1 MLSKFKKAVA
11 AAASA
16 VFILT
21 SAVALPASALETLA
35 ADSEGNSIAVEF
47 PSSDKDKKVVGNSGI
62 DITGTA
68 AAGSSLTVSAEGKN
82 VGTATV
88 GADGKFT
95 ASVPSYALS
104 SGLNEIV
111 LSDGAGASA
120 SVEVNKQNYY
130 DLADLDYNVTGAAQ
144 VFKSTGVSKY
154 CPTLSVGGQTVKTN
168 NGFSV
173 VPADGKNAAPADA
186 TFDLSALGSV
196 AYFHSVIGVDD
207 FANIAGAVL
216 SSAEYSVLAD
226 GKELVKSRAVTMNE
240 TVEISAE
247 IPAGTKTLT
256 LRVENSDGSNHGDY
270 ADWIDPRVFIKAED
284 YGSEE
289 VNLYDS
295 SVSADL
301 KAKASVGT
309 RLNVR
314 NGFSAV
320 TLTPEKANERVALR
334 IFSFTYSYARS
345 VQNGALCEVTATA
358 DSEGK
363 YKFAL
368 DNLYTAGEYL
378 FVFDGVTAVK
388 ASKNDNAYVFADGAY
403 SKGTLNMSLTLSGK
417 NANLLAAAAEEPAA
431 ATTATKATDS
441 EKARARETYNN
452 YLKNLANF
460 PSKMTIDGKEYVGFS
475 DKDFLMMSQ
484 KTETNETTKSENTD
498 TQVLHAKSGIR
509 FTLKTVFYPDYA
521 AFDWVIYFTNVTA
534 KNSPVV
540 SDLSPA
546 ELKFEGDNPII
557 LTSCSDS
564 EAITGTPAPYT
575 PRSFSLEETPN
586 LTFEPTN
593 ARSTEAAF
601 PYYNLEYGNKGAFVV
616 TSWAGQWKDDFNYAD
631 GVTSFS
637 GRQEIFNSYVKPGE
651 IVRTPLTA
659 VVLYDGRDTDRATN
673 LWRQW
678 FIDCNMYKKDGEN
691 NMKPFVAGV
700 TSAVYNEMMGAT
712 EENQKAYIE
721 KYYNM
726 GVNLD
731 LWWMDAGWYEKGG
744 LPTSGEKNWSY
755 TGSWTV
761 NQTRFPTK
769 FKSISDL
776 AASHGMM
783 TLLWFEPERVA
794 FSMSSPDFDT
804 YGIKREWLVGYNSK
818 NNSALGPNG
827 YKMFDLSN
835 PEALNFM
842 INRINTVLN
851 EGGIS
856 FYREDLNTGS
866 IRDIWRTAETEADR
880 QGMLENGYV
889 QGHYALWDGILAN
902 ENIQMIDSCASGGH
916 RLDLETMR
924 RAVALHPTD
933 YNYNDMP
940 AKHQGTYGLASWL
953 PFAGANTGT
962 GGNVNETSKYNMRS
976 AYRQSIILQFNIDN
990 LNAEDKEIVAK
1001 SVKEWRK
1008 LSNYFYDDIY
1018 ELTKNTASAN
1028 EWYAYSYMNSEEQ
1041 DGFALVFRHF
1051 GVYSPETQNI
1061 RLKGLNPNDT
1071 YEISFADADEVYTG
1085 TGTEFMSIGVPVT
1098 LNEKELDDGSDSDV
1112 IFIKRTG
1119 SAVLYGDTDENGEVN
1134 VTDALLAL
1142 QGSVGKIS
1150 LSDSQV
1156 TAADVDGDGKITVT
1170 DALLILQKAVAKI
1183 DAFPVEK

>member
-173 VPADGKNAAPADA
+173 VPADGRNAAPADA

-284 YGSEE
+284 YGFDEA
-289 VNLYDS
+289 NLFDG
-295 SVSADL
+295 SAAANL
-301 KAKASVGT
+301 SAKASVGAL
-309 RLNVR
+309 LNVR

-320 TLTPEKANERVALR
+320 TLTPEKASETVSLR
-334 IFSFTYSYARS
+334 LYKYNYSYVRS
-345 VQNGALCEVTATA
+345 LQNGILCEVKASA
-358 DSEGK
+358 DSEGN

-368 DNLYTAGEYL
+368 DNLYTPGEYL
-378 FVFDGVTAVK
+378 FVFDGVTGIK
-388 ASKNDNAYVFADGAY
+388 ASGSKKAYVFADSSPA
-403 SKGTLNMSLTLSGK
+403 KGLLNMSLTLSGK
-417 NANLLAAAAEEPAA
+417 NANLLALPTAAPDSTVRKTE
-431 ATTATKATDS
+431 ATDA
-441 EKARARETYNN
+441 EKTRARETYDN

-484 KTETNETTKSENTD
+484 KTEANETTKSENTD
-498 TQVLHAKSGIR
+498 TEILHSKSGIK

-521 AFDWVIYFTNVTA
+521 AFDWVIYFSNMTA
-534 KNSPVV
+534 KDSPVV

-546 ELKFEGDNPII
+546 ELTFEGDNPII
-557 LTSCSDS
+557 LTSCSDN

-575 PRSFSLEETPN
+575 PRSFDLEQSESLS
-586 LTFEPTN
+586 FKPTN
-593 ARSTEAAF
+593 GRSTEAAF
-601 PYYNLEYGNKGAFVV
+601 PYYNLEYGGKGAFVV
-616 TSWAGQWKDDFNYAD
+616 TSWAGQWINDFSYDKNANE
-631 GVTSFS
+631 TKFS
-637 GRQEIFNSYVKPGE
+637 GRQETFSSYLKPGE
-651 IVRTPLTA
+651 TARTPLTA
-659 VVLYDGRDTDRATN
+659 VILYDGRDTDRATN
-673 LWRQW
+673 LWRRW
-678 FIDCNMYKKDGEN
+678 MIDCNMYKKDGKTNIE
-691 NMKPFVAGV
+691 PFIAGLPK
-700 TSAVYNEMMGAT
+700 EMMDFS
-712 EENQKAYIE
+712 EEEQIE
-721 KYYNM
+721 NIKDYFKYD
-726 GVNLD
+726 VNID
-731 LWWMDAGWYEKGG
+731 YWWMDAGWYPDAKTKGWGYVGSWEVDRTRYKTGLKAISDACSELNMKGG
-744 LPTSGEKNWSY
+744 T
-755 TGSWTV
+755 
-761 NQTRFPTK
+761 
-769 FKSISDL
+769 I
-776 AASHGMM
+776 
-783 TLLWFEPERVA
+783 LWFEPERNA
-794 FSMSSPDFDT
+794 FSFT
-804 YGIKREWLVGYNSK
+804 GGEFEKYGVKKEWMVGYDAQRNT
-818 NNSALGPNG
+818 ALGPNG
-827 YKMFDLSN
+827 YRMFDLGN
-835 PEALNFM
+835 AEALSWM
-842 INRINTVLN
+842 SDRINKVLN

-856 FYREDLNTGS
+856 FYREDLNTGAILS
-866 IRDIWRTAETEADR
+866 IWRAADTADR
-880 QGMLENGYV
+880 VGIVENRYV
-889 QGHYALWDGILAN
+889 QGHYALWDNILAN
-902 ENIQMIDSCASGGH
+902 ENINMIDTCASGGH

-924 RAVALHPTD
+924 RSVALHPTD

-940 AKHQGTYGLASWL
+940 AKHQGTYGLACWF
-953 PFAGANTGT
+953 PFAGANTGF
-962 GGNVNETSKYNMRS
+962 GEYAERTSKYNMRS
-976 AYRQSIILQFNIDN
+976 AYRQSIACQVHLDK
-990 LNAEDKEIVAK
+990 LSDAERKIV
-1001 SVKEWRK
+1001 SDSEKEWRN
-1008 LSNYFYDDIY
+1008 LSTFFYDDVY
-1018 ELTKNTASAN
+1018 ELTNNTASAN
-1028 EWYAYSYMNSEEQ
+1028 EWYAYSYVNSESQ
-1041 DGFALVFRHF
+1041 QGFALVFNHGGEF
-1051 GVYSPETQNI
+1051 SPESQNI
-1061 RLKGLNPNDT
+1061 RLKGLEENAL
-1071 YEISFADADEVYTG
+1071 YEVTFADFDG
-1085 TGTEFMSIGVPVT
+1085 TVTASGAELMSVGVGLT
-1098 LNEKELDDGSDSDV
+1098 LTEKEMDQKVDSD
-1112 IFIKRTG
+1112 IIYFKKIG
-1119 SAVLYGDTDENGEVN
+1119 GGVLYGDTDGSGDIS

-1142 QGSVGKIS
+1142 QSSVNKIA
-1150 LSDSQV
+1150 LDDDAQKR
-1156 TAADVDGDGKITVT
+1156 ADVDGDGKITVT
-1170 DALLILQKAVAKI
+1170 DSLLILQKAVNKI
-1183 DAFPVEK
+1183 DVFPAE

>member
-173 VPADGKNAAPADA
+173 VPADGRNAAPADA

-284 YGSEE
+284 YGSKE

-345 VQNGALCEVTATA
+345 IQNGALCEVTATA

-417 NANLLAAAAEEPAA
+417 NANLLALPTAAPDSTVRKTE
-431 ATTATKATDS
+431 ATDA
-441 EKARARETYNN
+441 EKTRARETYDN

-521 AFDWVIYFTNVTA
+521 AFDWVIYFSNMTA
-534 KNSPVV
+534 KDSPVV

-546 ELKFEGDNPII
+546 ELTFEGDNPII
-557 LTSCSDS
+557 LTSCSDN

-575 PRSFSLEETPN
+575 PRSFDLEQSESLS
-586 LTFEPTN
+586 FKPTN
-593 ARSTEAAF
+593 GRSTEAAF
-601 PYYNLEYGNKGAFVV
+601 PYYNLEYGGKGAFVV
-616 TSWAGQWKDDFNYAD
+616 TSWAGQWINDFSYDKNANE
-631 GVTSFS
+631 TKFS
-637 GRQEIFNSYVKPGE
+637 GRQETFSSYLKPGE
-651 IVRTPLTA
+651 TARTPLTA
-659 VVLYDGRDTDRATN
+659 VILYDGRDTDRATN
-673 LWRQW
+673 LWRRW
-678 FIDCNMYKKDGEN
+678 MIDCNMYKKDGKTNIE
-691 NMKPFVAGV
+691 PFIAGLPK
-700 TSAVYNEMMGAT
+700 EMMDFS
-712 EENQKAYIE
+712 EEEQIE
-721 KYYNM
+721 NIKDYFKYD
-726 GVNLD
+726 VNID
-731 LWWMDAGWYEKGG
+731 YWWMDAGWYPDAKTKGWGYVGSWEVDRTRYKTGLKAISDACSELNMKGG
-744 LPTSGEKNWSY
+744 T
-755 TGSWTV
+755 
-761 NQTRFPTK
+761 
-769 FKSISDL
+769 I
-776 AASHGMM
+776 
-783 TLLWFEPERVA
+783 LWFEPERNA
-794 FSMSSPDFDT
+794 FSFT
-804 YGIKREWLVGYNSK
+804 GGEFEKYGVKKEWMVGYDAQRNT
-818 NNSALGPNG
+818 ALGPNG
-827 YKMFDLSN
+827 YRMFDLGN
-835 PEALNFM
+835 AEALSWM
-842 INRINTVLN
+842 SDRINKVLN

-856 FYREDLNTGS
+856 FYREDLNTGAILS
-866 IRDIWRTAETEADR
+866 IWRAADTADR
-880 QGMLENGYV
+880 VGIVENRYV
-889 QGHYALWDGILAN
+889 QGHYALWDNILAN
-902 ENIQMIDSCASGGH
+902 ENINMIDTCASGGH

-924 RAVALHPTD
+924 RSVALHPTD

-940 AKHQGTYGLASWL
+940 AKHQGTYGLACWF
-953 PFAGANTGT
+953 PFAGANTGF
-962 GGNVNETSKYNMRS
+962 GEYAERTSKYNMRS
-976 AYRQSIILQFNIDN
+976 AYRQSIACQVHLDK
-990 LNAEDKEIVAK
+990 LSDAERKIV
-1001 SVKEWRK
+1001 SDSEKEWRN
-1008 LSNYFYDDIY
+1008 LSKFFYDDVY
-1018 ELTKNTASAN
+1018 ELTNNTASVN
-1028 EWYAYSYMNSEEQ
+1028 EWYAYSYVNSESQ
-1041 DGFALVFRHF
+1041 QGFALVFNHGGEF
-1051 GVYSPETQNI
+1051 SPESQNI
-1061 RLKGLNPNDT
+1061 RLKGLEENAL
-1071 YEISFADADEVYTG
+1071 YEVTFADFDG
-1085 TGTEFMSIGVPVT
+1085 TVTASGAELMSVGVSLT
-1098 LNEKELDDGSDSDV
+1098 LTEKEMDQKVDSD
-1112 IFIKRTG
+1112 IIYFKKIG
-1119 SAVLYGDTDENGEVN
+1119 GGVLYGDTDGSGDIS

-1142 QGSVGKIS
+1142 QGSVGKIG
-1150 LSDSQV
+1150 LTDDQAA
-1156 TAADVDGDGKITVT
+1156 AADVDGDGKITVT
-1170 DALLILQKAVAKI
+1170 DALLILQKSVGKI
-1183 DAFPVEK
+1183 DKFPVEN

>member
-1 MLSKFKKAVA
+1 MKKGMSRKLLSLALSAVMTA
-11 AAASA
+11 GMFSVAASA
-16 VFILT
+16 DNQGAAAKET
-21 SAVALPASALETLA
+21 SEIQIAFPLSK
-35 ADSEGNSIAVEF
+35 ADK
-47 PSSDKDKKVVGNSGI
+47 PVVGNNGI
-62 DITGTA
+62 EITGTA
-68 AAGSSLTVSAEGKN
+68 KAAATLTVTAEGKK
-82 VGTATV
+82 VGTATAA
-88 GADGKFT
+88 ADGGFT
-95 ASVPSYALS
+95 AKIPSYALS
-104 SGLNEIV
+104 SGLNDIVLTDGKDASATVEIV
-111 LSDGAGASA
+111 
-120 SVEVNKQNYY
+120 KQNYY
-130 DLADLDYNVTGAAQ
+130 DLAAENFTLSNAGQ
-144 VFKSTGVSKY
+144 SFKQTGVSKY
-154 CPTLSVGGQTVKTN
+154 CPDLSVGGQTVKTK

-173 VPADGKNAAPADA
+173 VPANGQDAAPADA
-186 TFDLSALGSV
+186 VFDLTKFEGAK
-196 AYFHSVIGVDD
+196 YFHAVVGIDD
-207 FANIAGAVL
+207 FANIAGSVL
-216 SSAEYSVLAD
+216 GSVKYSVLAD
-226 GKELVKSRAVTMNE
+226 GKEIAETRTVTMNE
-240 TVEISAE
+240 KAEISAE
-247 IPAGTKTLT
+247 IPKGAKKLT

-320 TLTPEKANERVALR
+320 TLTPEKASETVSLR
-334 IFSFTYSYARS
+334 LYKYNYSYVRS
-345 VQNGALCEVTATA
+345 LQNGILCEVKASA
-358 DSEGK
+358 DSVGN

-403 SKGTLNMSLTLSGK
+403 SKGALNMSLTLSGK

-431 ATTATKATDS
+431 ATTATKATDA

-593 ARSTEAAF
+593 GRSTEAAF

-1051 GVYSPETQNI
+1051 GEYSPETQNI